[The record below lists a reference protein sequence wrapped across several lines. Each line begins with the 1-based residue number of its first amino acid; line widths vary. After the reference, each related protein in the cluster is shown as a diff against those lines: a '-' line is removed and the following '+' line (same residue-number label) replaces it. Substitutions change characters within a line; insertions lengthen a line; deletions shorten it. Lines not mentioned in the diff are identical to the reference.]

1 VVYAF
6 GVDNIILGMGACLF
20 LLGVIST
27 GTGVVILVTKVLGR
41 EVREIAEQ
49 TAKLAQKGITDDVS
63 GLVGNASSL
72 VDALNQLVRTAAG
85 VGIFL
90 VLTGIVLIGSSYFL
104 VLKIR

>member
-1 VVYAF
+1 MYAF